1 MARSAC
7 TAPEAE
13 GVRQPRGARGGHRR
27 PKSSSRYSTTDLTT
41 ATDDTARIAQRM
53 CTLFLPE
60 RASTQEW
67 SRPLRGERGGT
78 ATKLT
83 D

>member
-13 GVRQPRGARGGHRR
+13 GVRQPRGARGGAQTAQVLVPVQYDRSNDR
-27 PKSSSRYSTTDLTT
+27 LPTTQHV
-41 ATDDTARIAQRM
+41 AQRM

-60 RASTQEW
+60 RASTQY
-67 SRPLRGERGGT
+67 LC
-78 ATKLT
+78 
-83 D
+83 

>member
-13 GVRQPRGARGGHRR
+13 GVRQPRGARGGAQ
-27 PKSSSRYSTTDLTT
+27 T
-41 ATDDTARIAQRM
+41 AQVLVPVQYDRSNDGYLEDRQHVAQRM

-60 RASTQEW
+60 RASTQY
-67 SRPLRGERGGT
+67 LC
-78 ATKLT
+78 
-83 D
+83 